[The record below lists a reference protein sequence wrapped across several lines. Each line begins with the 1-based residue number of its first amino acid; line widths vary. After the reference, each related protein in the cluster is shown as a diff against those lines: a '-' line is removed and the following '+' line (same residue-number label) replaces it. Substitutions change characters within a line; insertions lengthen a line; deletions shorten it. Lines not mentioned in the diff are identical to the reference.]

1 MYLTNP
7 ISSWGSSLSREKKLE
22 FSLETYTT
30 WNTEEAEKDIDL
42 LNTII
47 DKNNISNE
55 DMVLFKN
62 IADKYNLNNQ
72 YVSTEALS
80 GLAIA
85 GITAAIVAVIAVIA
99 VLLKQMSGGVN
110 NFAASSNNALEQV
123 VKNKPKVN
131 PVIYNSPDVK
141 TVVRNNANVK
151 VTNVN
156 TIVKVQ
162 ENISKPVNKTSA
174 WEKETSVKVQEN
186 ISKPVNKS
194 SAWEKETSVIAKAY
208 LSYLDLLGISRDSKT
223 LKDMDEWLTLIKSNN
238 GDLLKTI
245 AKILPTTT
253 TVTSD
258 RVNKHLGILT
268 LNRGYNRYTA
278 LLVQLMSWNDK
289 YIDFLEYG
297 GYDTGLSNLVAT
309 ALRIETE
316 VGFLTNTDGTMHSSN
331 IKVVELGYENIRD
344 LLEKKKVL
352 KDFNGPFSA
361 DIKSLEMDKYNDVKV
376 KEHLSKLNAQLVSNY
391 RYESNLINLHGKTID
406 AWVNY
411 LTKFVPN
418 TIRTIMSEY
427 TKDVLA
433 LKVVTDFVVNSAAI
447 VDILNS
453 NKSE

>member
-141 TVVRNNANVK
+141 TVARNNANVK

-162 ENISKPVNKTSA
+162 ENISKPVNKT
-174 WEKETSVKVQEN
+174 
-186 ISKPVNKS
+186 

>member
-141 TVVRNNANVK
+141 TVARNNANVK

-162 ENISKPVNKTSA
+162 ENISKPVNKT
-174 WEKETSVKVQEN
+174 
-186 ISKPVNKS
+186 

-331 IKVVELGYENIRD
+331 INVVELGYENIRD

>member
-1 MYLTNP
+1 MYLANP

-174 WEKETSVKVQEN
+174 WEKETSV
-186 ISKPVNKS
+186 
-194 SAWEKETSVIAKAY
+194 IAKAY

-278 LLVQLMSWNDK
+278 LLDQLMSWNDK

-297 GYDTGLSNLVAT
+297 GYDTDLSNLVAT
-309 ALRIETE
+309 ALHIETE
-316 VGFLTNTDGTMHSSN
+316 VGFLTDRDGTMHSSN

-376 KEHLSKLNAQLVSNY
+376 KEHLSKLNAQLVSNH
-391 RYESNLINLHGKTID
+391 RYESNLIKLRGKTID
-406 AWVNY
+406 AWVTY
-411 LTKFVPN
+411 LTKFIPN